1 MAPRKKTTH
10 RTEKQSFSRRSLVLG
25 GVQIGL
31 FAGLMG
37 RLQYLQISQAEAYTT
52 LANANR
58 INVSPILAPR
68 GLITD
73 RNGKLLA
80 ENNRNLSVQILPERV
95 QDLPVTLDQLQAI
108 LGLSDGQMQKIEK
121 DIRRNPRF
129 KPTTIAED
137 LPWKRFSKLNT
148 QLPFLPGVE
157 PIIGEKRVY
166 THAQAAAHLIGYVA
180 PKTRADIRQ
189 FGDIANDFVGQTGM
203 EREFEENLRGVA
215 GARHVEVNVHGRQ
228 VRELSS
234 SPGAAGEDLQLTI
247 DIDLQAFT
255 AERLGNL
262 SASAVV
268 MDVINGDVLCLV
280 STPSFDPNQLS
291 RGMDV
296 KNWEA
301 MLKHERKPFLNKAT
315 RGLYAPGSTFKMI
328 VALAA
333 LEAGVVTHTE
343 TVNCTGQHEY
353 GNELYHCWSPDGHGP
368 LNLVSALEQSCDV
381 FFYDI
386 AVRTGID
393 RIEAMAKRF
402 GLGSPTGIGF
412 GGEKSGTMPGRD
424 WKRANYD
431 TGWRGGET
439 VITGIGQ
446 GFVLTTP
453 LQLAAMTAALANHGV
468 YVRPRISMPT
478 GQAGAPGDAGDQT
491 DLGLNPR
498 HVKRVRQ
505 GMYDAVNK
513 PDGTAY
519 ASSLLVNGHRMSGK
533 TGTVQVRRIS
543 MAERELGVIANR
555 DLDWHLRDHALFV
568 GYAPHKNPRY
578 AISVV
583 VEHGGGGASIAA
595 PIARDIMVYLLDKR
609 PPQAAKV
616 SP

>member
-1 MAPRKKTTH
+1 MAVY
-10 RTEKQSFSRRSLVLG
+10 RTEKNSFSRRNLVLG

-31 FAGLMG
+31 FAGLIG

-68 GLITD
+68 GRITD
-73 RNGKLLA
+73 RYGELLA
-80 ENNRNLSVQILPERV
+80 ENNRNLSVEIVPERV
-95 QDLPVTLDQLQAI
+95 RNLSRTLSQLQAI
-108 LGLSDGQMQKIEK
+108 LNLSNGQMQKVIK
-121 DIRRNPRF
+121 DISRKPKF
-129 KPTTIAED
+129 KATVVAQD
-137 LPWKRFSKLNT
+137 LPWKSFSKLNT

-157 PIIGEKRVY
+157 PIVGEKRVY
-166 THAQAAAHLIGYVA
+166 THGQATAHLIGYVA
-180 PKTRADIRQ
+180 PKTLKDIQ
-189 FGDIANDFVGQTGM
+189 KFGDVANEFVGQTGV
-203 EREFEENLRGVA
+203 EREFEEDLRGVA
-215 GARHVEVNVHGRQ
+215 GARHVEVNVRGRQ

-234 SPGAAGEDLQLTI
+234 SPGAAGQDLQLTI
-247 DIDLQAFT
+247 DIDLQAF
-255 AERLGNL
+255 AAKRLGDR
-262 SASAVV
+262 SATAVV
-268 MDVINGDVLCLV
+268 MDVTNGDVLCMV
-280 STPSFDPNQLS
+280 SSPSFDPNQLS
-291 RGMDV
+291 RGIDM
-296 KNWEA
+296 KSWEA
-301 MLKHERKPFLNKAT
+301 MLKHERKPFLNKVT

-333 LEAGVVTHTE
+333 LEAGVVTHNE
-343 TVNCTGQHEY
+343 EINCTGLHEY
-353 GNELYHCWSPDGHGP
+353 GNELYHCWRSEGHGP
-368 LNLVSALEQSCDV
+368 LNLRAALEQSCDV

-412 GGEKSGTMPGRD
+412 GAEKSGTMPGRD

-439 VITGIGQ
+439 VITAIGQ

-453 LQLAAMTAALANHGV
+453 LQLVAMTAALANQGV
-468 YVRPRISMPT
+468 YVRPRISMPAEEAAT
-478 GQAGAPGDAGDQT
+478 GERQIDKADLGINARHMKLVQAG
-491 DLGLNPR
+491 
-498 HVKRVRQ
+498 
-505 GMYDAVNK
+505 MYGAVNR

-519 ASSLLVNGHRMSGK
+519 ASSLLVDGHRMSGK

-543 MAERELGVIANR
+543 MAERELGVIANT

-568 GYAPHKNPRY
+568 GYAPHKNQRY

-595 PIARDIMVYLLDKR
+595 PRARDSMVHLLRQR
-609 PPQAAKV
+609 PPAGGV
-616 SP
+616 S